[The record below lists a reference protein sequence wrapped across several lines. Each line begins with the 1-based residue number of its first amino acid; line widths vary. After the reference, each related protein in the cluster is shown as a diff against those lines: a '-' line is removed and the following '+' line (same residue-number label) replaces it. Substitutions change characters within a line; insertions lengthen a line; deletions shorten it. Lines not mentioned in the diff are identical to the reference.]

1 MKYPINTYKVIA
13 VISFT
18 ILSVVQIFLVG
29 NTYQLENDRYYFSE
43 KKAVNEKYIQW
54 ITNDKLFPGGQS
66 AIDTMMMRNTAK
78 LEWLYNNDKEKFNIE
93 RQKVCDSVFTAL
105 REHQS
110 IGAFLHSLKKTI
122 GLKDSLEYALVIED
136 LELMLGDRSYAVLY
150 NKKEQYPLI
159 DAAIQRREGIRIGG
173 TLKQVDLQSRATW
186 LSVSDPT
193 PYTNKIVFALYVD
206 NHNRT
211 MMIVKRMMPVLL
223 LSLVSLLINVLLFY
237 VTFKNWLKQKQLS
250 EMKTDF
256 LNSITH
262 EFNTPIAAINVANKS
277 LRNDK
282 ITDKKENIISLA
294 DVIQRQA
301 ARLQKLVGQVLDV
314 TSLNQVTL
322 HKEQY
327 SLHALL
333 EEILLDYRLNV
344 SDQEIK
350 LTLRKEANR
359 DTVELDRFYFT
370 TMLLN
375 ILDNA
380 IKYNDRKVKEI
391 VVSTSNDKKG
401 IQLSIQD
408 NGIGMTEETKSQV
421 FKKFF
426 RDAKNDE
433 KQITGLG
440 LGLYYVKQCI
450 DAHEWEL
457 FVGSSPGEGTTFI
470 ISIPY

>member
-1 MKYPINTYKVIA
+1 MKYPINTYKIIA

-18 ILSVVQIFLVG
+18 ILSVVQVFLVG

-43 KKAVNEKYIQW
+43 KKVINEKYIQW

-66 AIDTMMMRNTAK
+66 AIDTMMRRNTAK
-78 LEWLYNNDKEKFNIE
+78 LEWLYNNDKGKFNIE
-93 RQKVCDSVFTAL
+93 KQKLCDSIFNTL
-105 REHQS
+105 HQHQLLGS
-110 IGAFLHSLKKTI
+110 FLHSLKKTI
-122 GLKDSLEYALVIED
+122 GLTDSLEYALIIED
-136 LELMLGDRSYAVLY
+136 LELMLGDRRYAVLY

-159 DAAIQRREGIRIGG
+159 DAAIQQREGVRIGG
-173 TLKQVDLQSRATW
+173 NLEQVDLQSRVTW

-277 LRNDK
+277 LRNEK
-282 ITDKKENIISLA
+282 ITDRKQNIISLA

-301 ARLQKLVGQVLDV
+301 ARLQKLVSQVLDV
-314 TSLNQVTL
+314 TSLNQLTL

-380 IKYNDRKVKEI
+380 IKYNDQDVKEI
-391 VVSTSNDKKG
+391 VVSTSNDKKA

-426 RDAKNDE
+426 RVAKNSE
-433 KQITGLG
+433 KQIMGLG

>member
-1 MKYPINTYKVIA
+1 MKYPISTYKIIA

-18 ILSVVQIFLVG
+18 ILSVVQVFLVS
-29 NTYQLENDRYYFSE
+29 NTYQLENERYYFSE
-43 KKAVNEKYIQW
+43 KKAINEKYIQW

-66 AIDTMMMRNTAK
+66 AIDSMVRRNIPQ
-78 LEWLYNNDKEKFNIE
+78 LEWLYNNDKGKFEIVK
-93 RQKVCDSVFTAL
+93 QKVCDSIFTTL
-105 REHQS
+105 RHYQS
-110 IGAFLHSLKKTI
+110 LELFLRSLKKSVGVT
-122 GLKDSLEYALVIED
+122 DSLEYALTIEA
-136 LELMLGDRSYAVLY
+136 LELMLGDRRYAVLY

-159 DAAIQRREGIRIGG
+159 DAAVQGPEGIRIGG
-173 TLKQVDLQSRATW
+173 GLDHADVQSRVTW

-206 NHNRT
+206 NHNRA
-211 MMIVKRMMPVLL
+211 MMIIKRMMPVLT

-277 LRNDK
+277 LRNEK
-282 ITDKKENIISLA
+282 ITDRRENILSLA

-301 ARLQKLVGQVLDV
+301 GRLQKLIGQVLDV
-314 TSLNQVTL
+314 TTLNQLTL
-322 HKEQY
+322 HKEHY
-327 SLHALL
+327 SLHSLL

-359 DTVELDRFYFT
+359 DGVELDRFYFT

-380 IKYNDRKVKEI
+380 IKYNDQKVKEI

-401 IQLSIQD
+401 IQLNIQD
-408 NGIGMTEETKSQV
+408 NGIGMTEDAKKQV

-426 RDAKNDE
+426 RDTGNQME
-433 KQITGLG
+433 HTTGLG

-470 ISIPY
+470 ISIPF